1 MYDRTLIGLVP
12 SFHTK
17 ATPSSPSESVDDAVI
32 AKFKKD
38 VLRSPNMSSTK
49 VFGECTVV
57 YTADSVIVRAPV
69 YSGATIEF
77 TVDRDDLLRVYQNVQ
92 RGVPRGLPSS
102 ATLNL
107 APL

>member
-17 ATPSSPSESVDDAVI
+17 ATPSSPSESVGDAVI
-32 AKFKKD
+32 AKLRKD
-38 VLRSPNMSSTK
+38 LQQFQSMSDTKGSAGLKVESTA
-49 VFGECTVV
+49 EH
-57 YTADSVIVRAPV
+57 VIVRVPFDNA
-69 YSGATIEF
+69 ATIEI
-77 TVDRDDLLRVYQNVQ
+77 TVAKEDLLRAYVKGS

-102 ATLNL
+102 ATLTL